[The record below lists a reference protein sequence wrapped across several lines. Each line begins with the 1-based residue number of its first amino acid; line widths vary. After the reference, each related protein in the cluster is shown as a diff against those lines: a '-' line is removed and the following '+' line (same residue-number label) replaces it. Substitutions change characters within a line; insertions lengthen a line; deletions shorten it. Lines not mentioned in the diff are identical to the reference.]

1 MTYDDRVLQTPEQA
15 SRPVHRGPLVRED
28 PDTITDDLMIEQAER
43 EAENDKDM

>member
-28 PDTITDDLMIEQAER
+28 PDAITDDLM
-43 EAENDKDM
+43 EAEAEDESN

>member
-1 MTYDDRVLQTPEQA
+1 MSYDDWKLMTPEQA

-43 EAENDKDM
+43 EAEDGTV